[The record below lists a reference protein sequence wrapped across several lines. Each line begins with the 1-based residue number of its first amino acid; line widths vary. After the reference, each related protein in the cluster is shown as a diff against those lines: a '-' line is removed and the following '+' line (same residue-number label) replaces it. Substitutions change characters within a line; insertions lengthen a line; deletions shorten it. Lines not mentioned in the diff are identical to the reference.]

1 MQRIWGRLLL
11 KEGAELL
18 WKIGRFGKELPSL
31 LYGYGFSTLIP
42 CPPKSH
48 PFSDWGF
55 PKKREGEEKKMA
67 TEKRVAGG
75 AAMKKCNK
83 FLVVL

>member
-1 MQRIWGRLLL
+1 MRGRAPEKNREVAKRTPFLAGPLWLLHPESLHL
-11 KEGAELL
+11 K
-18 WKIGRFGKELPSL
+18 F
-31 LYGYGFSTLIP
+31 
-42 CPPKSH
+42 H

>member
-1 MQRIWGRLLL
+1 M
-11 KEGAELL
+11 A
-18 WKIGRFGKELPSL
+18 
-31 LYGYGFSTLIP
+31 
-42 CPPKSH
+42 PPPDCLHPNSH

-55 PKKREGEEKKMA
+55 PKKGEGEEKKMA